1 MMSFYRFR
9 SGLKMRTD
17 RKNRVGILLLAW
29 ILSVFV
35 LFDLYTL
42 SANSSAQVS
51 ACSDAAPLVHAIRS
65 QLLFPI
71 RVPEKTSLRT
81 ESARKSEQLSEKEN
95 RQMSL
100 QILFCILSLLML
112 TCSGTSIRHIFECL
126 NLSPTRIVNFIH
138 RKDGKGPHHFL

>member
-1 MMSFYRFR
+1 
-9 SGLKMRTD
+9 MRTD

-42 SANSSAQVS
+42 F
-51 ACSDAAPLVHAIRS
+51 VHAIRS

-126 NLSPTRIVNFIH
+126 NLSHTRIVNFIH